1 MKSVGSVSLDG
12 FYKDYN
18 LKDAENNIVR
28 CPDKSVAKK
37 MEKLIIET
45 RKKGDTIGGVV
56 SCVIT
61 GSPVGLGEPVFDKL
75 HAELGK
81 AMLSI
86 NAVKGFEFGSGFNGT
101 KMYGSEH
108 NDQFD
113 SEGKTV
119 TNFSGGIQGGI
130 SNGMDIFFNVGFKPV
145 ATIMKSQKTINRD
158 GDKKE
163 IKGKGRHDPCVVP
176 RAVPIVESMAAL
188 VILDNLLLNNK
199 KEI

>member
-1 MKSVGSVSLDG
+1 MCIRDSIKITAFVKSVGSVSLDG
-12 FYKDYN
+12 SYKDYN

-45 RKKGDTIGGVV
+45 RKSGDTIGGVV

-61 GSPVGLGEPVFDKL
+61 GTPVGLGEPVFDKL

-113 SEGKTV
+113 S
-119 TNFSGGIQGGI
+119 
-130 SNGMDIFFNVGFKPV
+130 D
-145 ATIMKSQKTINRD
+145 
-158 GDKKE
+158 
-163 IKGKGRHDPCVVP
+163 
-176 RAVPIVESMAAL
+176 
-188 VILDNLLLNNK
+188 
-199 KEI
+199 

>member
-1 MKSVGSVSLDG
+1 MYEKSAATEITEEMEEVRQGNYVSSSWFNCQTNSKNIKITAFVKSVGSVSLDG
-12 FYKDYN
+12 SYKIYN

-81 AMLSI
+81 QCFLLMLLKVL
-86 NAVKGFEFGSGFNGT
+86 NLAVVLMELKCMVVNIT
-101 KMYGSEH
+101 
-108 NDQFD
+108 
-113 SEGKTV
+113 
-119 TNFSGGIQGGI
+119 TNLIARE
-130 SNGMDIFFNVGFKPV
+130 K
-145 ATIMKSQKTINRD
+145 
-158 GDKKE
+158 
-163 IKGKGRHDPCVVP
+163 
-176 RAVPIVESMAAL
+176 L
-188 VILDNLLLNNK
+188 
-199 KEI
+199 